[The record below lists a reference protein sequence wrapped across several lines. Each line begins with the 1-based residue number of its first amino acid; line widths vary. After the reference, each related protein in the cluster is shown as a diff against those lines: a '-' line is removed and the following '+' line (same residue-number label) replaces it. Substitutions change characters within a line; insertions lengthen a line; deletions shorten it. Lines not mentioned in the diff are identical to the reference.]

1 MITKKEFGVTKDKKQ
16 AYLYTISGANG
27 MEAAVTDYGAI
38 LVNLMVPDAKGE
50 KKDLVLGYDKL
61 ADYEE
66 NSCFFGA
73 TIGRNANRIGG
84 ASFQIDG
91 PLRWTVRHI
100 ICLPMRTATIS
111 TQIFVTDF
119 TKYCGTQKCWKT
131 SRQCDSPI

>member
-50 KKDLVLGYDKL
+50 KKIWFLDMTSLQIMKRTAAFSVPRS
-61 ADYEE
+61 EE
-66 NSCFFGA
+66 MQTGSVALPFRLTGQ
-73 TIGRNANRIGG
+73 
-84 ASFQIDG
+84 S
-91 PLRWTVRHI
+91 TV
-100 ICLPMRTATIS
+100 CLPMRTATIS